1 MKILIT
7 SEAYF
12 FQTIGAAGV
21 VKNLVEQLRNMG
33 HSVKVLSL
41 SNDTRSWKKND
52 DYLIGSYLSFYYHD
66 MCEFA
71 EGAERLLNDAELNEG
86 MRKHSLKISER
97 FSAENNAKLT
107 LEVYKQVIQ
116 RRS

>member
-12 FQTIGAAGV
+12 FQTSGAAGV

-52 DYLIGSYLSFYYHD
+52 DYFIG
-66 MCEFA
+66 CEFA

>member
-1 MKILIT
+1 MDFLRVYALPATFRMMRYIAIIL
-7 SEAYF
+7 
-12 FQTIGAAGV
+12 
-21 VKNLVEQLRNMG
+21 LV
-33 HSVKVLSL
+33 
-41 SNDTRSWKKND
+41 TF
-52 DYLIGSYLSFYYHD
+52 SYLEAMACGLPLLCKRDACLKGILKNEYNGIVFRN